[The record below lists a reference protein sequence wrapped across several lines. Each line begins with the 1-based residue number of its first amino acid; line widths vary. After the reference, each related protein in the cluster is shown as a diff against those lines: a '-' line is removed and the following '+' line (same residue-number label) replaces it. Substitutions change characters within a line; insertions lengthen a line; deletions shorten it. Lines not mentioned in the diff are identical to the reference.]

1 MLGIGKC
8 YTIYR
13 EIASK
18 KLPKEN
24 PDWVWEEKYWDIEK
38 LEEKT
43 AAGESRL
50 GTCERVLGYRENVED
65 KTFGSFPRHS
75 LYKDYL
81 NVTVTV

>member
-1 MLGIGKC
+1 MSGIGKC

-24 PDWVWEEKYWDIEK
+24 SNWVWRKKYWDIEK
-38 LEEKT
+38 
-43 AAGESRL
+43 
-50 GTCERVLGYRENVED
+50 NVED